1 MGDVEAVKN
10 LVTKHKE
17 LKEEIAKVIVG
28 QNEVVDEVILSIFCK
43 GHSLLV
49 GVPGLAKTLLVNT
62 IADVLGLSFNRI
74 QFTPDLMPGDIV
86 GSEILDETRHF
97 KFIKGPLFANIILA
111 DEINRTPPKTQSA
124 LLEAMQEKSVTA
136 SGHTY
141 KMENPFFVL
150 ATQNP
155 IEQEGTYPLPEAQL
169 DRFMLN
175 IKVDYPSF
183 QEEVDIVRNTTS
195 DAKPQLKK
203 ILSTEEILAI
213 QDLIRR
219 IPTTDY
225 VLEYAVNLVA
235 KTRPGGEKATKE
247 VNEYLSWGA
256 GPRASQNL
264 ILGAKAHAAINGRF
278 SPEGNNTLMNRFKGD
293 SRTSIANWVKEG
305 WIMAEHDP
313 RGWFEW
319 YMRYFLG
326 RRIEDEFNGLPYDRY
341 QINRWKS
348 FARHYGQVTKN
359 CDANDM
365 ECRANQRQAL
375 LQWAWPAYG
384 TTKKWN
390 DFKAPPALKD
400 EEE

>member
-10 LVTKHKE
+10 LVAKHKE
-17 LKEEIAKVIVG
+17 LKDEIAKVIVG
-28 QNEVVDEVILSIFCK
+28 QDEVIDEVILSIFCK

-141 KMENPFFVL
+141 KMDNPFFVL

-183 QEEVDIVRNTTS
+183 KEEVDIVRNTTS

-203 ILSTEEILAI
+203 ILSTDEILVI

-219 IPTTDY
+219 IPTTDF

-278 SPEGNNTLMNRFKGD
+278 SPETD
-293 SRTSIANWVKEG
+293 DVKAVA
-305 WIMAEHDP
+305 IPILRHRILKNYKAEAD
-313 RGWFEW
+313 GLSVEKI
-319 YMRYFLG
+319 
-326 RRIEDEFNGLPYDRY
+326 IEN
-341 QINRWKS
+341 
-348 FARHYGQVTKN
+348 
-359 CDANDM
+359 
-365 ECRANQRQAL
+365 L
-375 LQWAWPAYG
+375 L
-384 TTKKWN
+384 
-390 DFKAPPALKD
+390 
-400 EEE
+400 